1 MLLHEMNY
9 VYEVYRQRSFT
20 KAAQALYI
28 AQPSLSQMVRKAEA
42 RIGAPI
48 FDRSTSPIGV
58 TELGRAYIRAA
69 EQVLQ
74 IEADLQQYL
83 DDTEKCLTGALTLG
97 GTTFFTSYV
106 LPPLVSAY
114 SERYPGVELRL
125 HEAHTGQ
132 LKQELQEG
140 TLDFALDNTLLDP
153 AIYEAVEIQT
163 EQVILAVPRALPV
176 NEKAAAF
183 RLSAKELPQ
192 AGAPCV
198 PLELFA
204 DTPFLLLKEGNDTR
218 SRAEQLCA
226 QAGFEPKI
234 RLALDQQLA
243 AYNLAGYGLGAAFIS
258 DTLALS
264 APPDERLCFY
274 RIDSP
279 DATRSISLFYKR
291 TRALTAPMRALLTML
306 KLSTSTFLRMVSR
319 NANFGL
325 LSSISTL

>member
-176 NEKAAAF
+176 NEKAVAF

-218 SRAEQLCA
+218 RRAEQLCA

-264 APPDERLCFY
+264 APPDDRLCFY

-306 KLSTSTFLRMVSR
+306 KPTEGEERVFRQKIP
-319 NANFGL
+319 NA
-325 LSSISTL
+325 

>member
-218 SRAEQLCA
+218 RRAEQLCA

-279 DATRSISLFYKR
+279 DAVRTISLFYKR

-306 KLSTSTFLRMVSR
+306 RLPE
-319 NANFGL
+319 GEE
-325 LSSISTL
+325 

>member
-163 EQVILAVPRALPV
+163 EQVILAVPRTLPV

-218 SRAEQLCA
+218 RRAEQLCA

-279 DATRSISLFYKR
+279 DAVRTISLFYKR

-306 KLSTSTFLRMVSR
+306 RLPEGEERVFRQKIP
-319 NANFGL
+319 NA
-325 LSSISTL
+325 

>member
-1 MLLHEMNY
+1 MLEGTMLLHEMNY

-279 DATRSISLFYKR
+279 DAVRTISLFYKR

-306 KLSTSTFLRMVSR
+306 RLPEGEERVFRQKIP
-319 NANFGL
+319 NA
-325 LSSISTL
+325 

>member
-1 MLLHEMNY
+1 MLEGTMLLHEMNY

-218 SRAEQLCA
+218 RRAEQLCA

-264 APPDERLCFY
+264 APPDERLCCY

-279 DATRSISLFYKR
+279 DAVRTICLCYKR
-291 TRALTAPMRALLTML
+291 TRALTAPMRAMLTML
-306 KLSTSTFLRMVSR
+306 KLPEGEERVFRQKIP
-319 NANFGL
+319 NA
-325 LSSISTL
+325 

>member
-274 RIDSP
+274 RID
-279 DATRSISLFYKR
+279 R
-291 TRALTAPMRALLTML
+291 
-306 KLSTSTFLRMVSR
+306 
-319 NANFGL
+319 
-325 LSSISTL
+325 

>member
-218 SRAEQLCA
+218 RRAEQLCA

-291 TRALTAPMRALLTML
+291 TRALTAPMRAMLTML
-306 KLSTSTFLRMVSR
+306 RLPE
-319 NANFGL
+319 GEE
-325 LSSISTL
+325 

>member
-279 DATRSISLFYKR
+279 DAVRTISLFYKR
-291 TRALTAPMRALLTML
+291 TRALTAPRRAMLTML
-306 KLSTSTFLRMVSR
+306 KPPEGEERVFRQKIP
-319 NANFGL
+319 NA
-325 LSSISTL
+325 

>member
-279 DATRSISLFYKR
+279 DAVRTISLFYKR
-291 TRALTAPMRALLTML
+291 TRALTAPMRAMLTML
-306 KLSTSTFLRMVSR
+306 RLPE
-319 NANFGL
+319 GEE
-325 LSSISTL
+325 

>member
-218 SRAEQLCA
+218 RRAEQLCA

-279 DATRSISLFYKR
+279 DAVRTISLFYKR

-306 KLSTSTFLRMVSR
+306 RLPEGEERVFRQKIP
-319 NANFGL
+319 NA
-325 LSSISTL
+325 

>member
-218 SRAEQLCA
+218 RRAEQLCA

-279 DATRSISLFYKR
+279 DAVRTISLFYKR
-291 TRALTAPMRALLTML
+291 TRALTA
-306 KLSTSTFLRMVSR
+306 LSL
-319 NANFGL
+319 
-325 LSSISTL
+325 IHI

>member
-218 SRAEQLCA
+218 RRAEQLCA

-279 DATRSISLFYKR
+279 DAVRTISLFYKR
-291 TRALTAPMRALLTML
+291 TRALTAHMRAMLTML
-306 KLSTSTFLRMVSR
+306 RLPE
-319 NANFGL
+319 GEE
-325 LSSISTL
+325 

>member
-1 MLLHEMNY
+1 MLEGTMLLHEMNY

-218 SRAEQLCA
+218 RRAEQLCA

-279 DATRSISLFYKR
+279 DAVRTISLFYKR
-291 TRALTAPMRALLTML
+291 TRALTAPMRAMLTML
-306 KLSTSTFLRMVSR
+306 KPTEGEERVFRQKIP
-319 NANFGL
+319 NA
-325 LSSISTL
+325 

>member
-1 MLLHEMNY
+1 MLEGTMLLHEMNY

-218 SRAEQLCA
+218 RRAEQLCA

-279 DATRSISLFYKR
+279 DAVRTISLFYKR

-306 KLSTSTFLRMVSR
+306 KLPEGEERVFRQKIP
-319 NANFGL
+319 NA
-325 LSSISTL
+325 

>member
-1 MLLHEMNY
+1 MLEGTMLLHEMNY

-218 SRAEQLCA
+218 RRAEQLCA

-279 DATRSISLFYKR
+279 DAVRTISLFYKR
-291 TRALTAPMRALLTML
+291 TRALTAPMRAMLTML
-306 KLSTSTFLRMVSR
+306 KPPVGEERVFRQKIP
-319 NANFGL
+319 NA
-325 LSSISTL
+325 

>member
-192 AGAPCV
+192 AFRWSC
-198 PLELFA
+198 LRTRLFCCSRKAMTPA
-204 DTPFLLLKEGNDTR
+204 DGLNN
-218 SRAEQLCA
+218 CA
-226 QAGFEPKI
+226 L
-234 RLALDQQLA
+234 RLALSQK
-243 AYNLAGYGLGAAFIS
+243 YGWRWIS
-258 DTLALS
+258 SWRPTIWPVTGWARPLS
-264 APPDERLCFY
+264 ATHWL
-274 RIDSP
+274 
-279 DATRSISLFYKR
+279 
-291 TRALTAPMRALLTML
+291 
-306 KLSTSTFLRMVSR
+306 
-319 NANFGL
+319 
-325 LSSISTL
+325 

>member
-1 MLLHEMNY
+1 MLEGTMLLHEMNY

-218 SRAEQLCA
+218 RRAEQLCA

-279 DATRSISLFYKR
+279 DAVRTISLFYKR

-306 KLSTSTFLRMVSR
+306 RLPEGEERVFRQKIP
-319 NANFGL
+319 NA
-325 LSSISTL
+325 

>member
-1 MLLHEMNY
+1 MLEGTMLLHEMNY

-218 SRAEQLCA
+218 RRAEQLCA

-306 KLSTSTFLRMVSR
+306 RLPEGEERVFRQKIP
-319 NANFGL
+319 NA
-325 LSSISTL
+325 

>member
-106 LPPLVSAY
+106 LPPLISAF
-114 SERYPGVELRL
+114 SDRFPRVQVRIL
-125 HEAHTGQ
+125 EAHTAA
-132 LKQELQEG
+132 LERELREG
-140 TLDFALDNTLLDP
+140 ELDFVMENCAFDP
-153 AIYEAVEIQT
+153 AVYDSIAYRAERLL
-163 EQVILAVPRALPV
+163 LAVPASFAI
-176 NEKAAAF
+176 NEAAAAY
-183 RLSAKELPQ
+183 RLTAEELQ
-192 AGAPCV
+192 AGRDAPGV
-198 PLELFA
+198 PLALFK
-204 DTPFLLLKEGNDTR
+204 DEPFLLLKEGNDTR
-218 SRAEQLCA
+218 QRADRLCA
-226 QAGFEPKI
+226 KAGFRPGA
-234 RLALDQQLA
+234 RLLLDQQLT
-243 AYNLAGYGLGAAFIS
+243 AYNLACYGLGVTFVS
-258 DTLALS
+258 DTLACS
-264 APPDERLCFY
+264 VPPDERLHFY
-274 RIDSP
+274 LLDSP
-279 DATRSISLFYKR
+279 HARRAVSLVYKR
-291 TRALTAPMRALLTML
+291 SRFITRPMRE
-306 KLSTSTFLRMVSR
+306 FLQ
-319 NANFGL
+319 L
-325 LSSISTL
+325 LSIDGE

>member
-1 MLLHEMNY
+1 MLEGTMLLHEMNY

-114 SERYPGVELRL
+114 SERYPSVELRL

-218 SRAEQLCA
+218 RRAEQLCA

-279 DATRSISLFYKR
+279 DAVRTISLFYKR
-291 TRALTAPMRALLTML
+291 TRALTAPMRAMLTML
-306 KLSTSTFLRMVSR
+306 RLPE
-319 NANFGL
+319 GEE
-325 LSSISTL
+325 

>member
-192 AGAPCV
+192 VGAPCV

-218 SRAEQLCA
+218 RRAEQLCA

-291 TRALTAPMRALLTML
+291 TRARTAPMRALLTML
-306 KLSTSTFLRMVSR
+306 KPPEGEERVFRQKIP
-319 NANFGL
+319 NA
-325 LSSISTL
+325 

>member
-218 SRAEQLCA
+218 RRAEQLCA

-264 APPDERLCFY
+264 AGRAAVLLPY
-274 RIDSP
+274 RQPGRNAQHQPVLQAHPGPYRPHARHAD
-279 DATRSISLFYKR
+279 DAEAAGGGGASVPSKNSKC
-291 TRALTAPMRALLTML
+291 LTALL
-306 KLSTSTFLRMVSR
+306 
-319 NANFGL
+319 
-325 LSSISTL
+325 